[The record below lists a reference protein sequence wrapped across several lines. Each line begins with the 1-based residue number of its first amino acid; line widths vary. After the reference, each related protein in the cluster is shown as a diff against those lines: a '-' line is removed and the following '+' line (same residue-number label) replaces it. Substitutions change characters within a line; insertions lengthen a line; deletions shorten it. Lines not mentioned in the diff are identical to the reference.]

1 MSERESATDSEP
13 SSSRPSVFE
22 RLRNLLGFSAASI
35 RDDIED
41 ALEDAGTTTDFSP
54 QERAMLK
61 NVLNLHD
68 LRVADVMVPRAD
80 IIAVSIDASL
90 AEVLSVFRT
99 AGHSRL
105 PVHAGSLDD
114 PRGMVHIRDFVNHIA
129 ELAESASP
137 RRRRPPISGSEAS
150 SETESADSARKTAAN
165 GIDLTQPLAGA
176 QILRPVLYAPP
187 SMPALDLLVKMQA
200 TRTHM
205 ALIIDEYGGTDGL
218 ASIEDIVEMIVG
230 DIEDEHDEEVA
241 PEIVAQPDG
250 DFVVDARASLEDVRK
265 ALDDDLVEMGEAE
278 DVDTLGGLVA
288 AFLGRVPTRG
298 EIVAANERFEIEV
311 IDADPRR
318 IKKLRIHRKLAQDER
333 ALAKPGGTSDKSEA

>member
-1 MSERESATDSEP
+1 MSEREAPSSDEP
-13 SSSRPSVFE
+13 SGPRPGLFDRV
-22 RLRNLLGFSAASI
+22 RNMLGLGAASI

-80 IIAVSIDASL
+80 IISVPIEASL
-90 AEVLSVFRT
+90 ADVLTVFRT

-129 ELAESASP
+129 ALAETAPQP
-137 RRRRPPISGSEAS
+137 RRRRAATGENGGEAP
-150 SETESADSARKTAAN
+150 AAPDIARVATTG

-176 QILRPVLYAPP
+176 RILRPVLYAPP

-205 ALIIDEYGGTDGL
+205 ALVIDEYGGTDGL

-230 DIEDEHDEEVA
+230 DIEDEHDEVEA
-241 PEIVAQPDG
+241 PEIASLADG
-250 DFVVDARASLEDVRK
+250 TFVVDARASLEDVRK
-265 ALDDDLVEMGEAE
+265 ALGEDLAEIGEEE
-278 DVDTLGGLVA
+278 DVDTLGGLIT
-288 AFLGRVPTRG
+288 AFLGRVPARG
-298 EIVAANERFEIEV
+298 EIVAPNDRLEIEV
-311 IDADPRR
+311 LDADPRR
-318 IKKLRIHRKLAQDER
+318 IKRLRINRRPSGQAP
-333 ALAKPGGTSDKSEA
+333 ALAKAAENGDKNGP